1 VPTANHP
8 TSERATPRG
17 LYPYSRDE
25 ACGHG
30 SNAAGPEAD
39 GGGQGSQLA
48 ERGEVGN
55 NLGDRKVESPL
66 VPERLHI
73 VTLQMQ

>member
-1 VPTANHP
+1 MPTVNHP
-8 TSERATPRG
+8 TSGRAKPRG
-17 LYPYSRDE
+17 LYPYNRDE

-39 GGGQGSQLA
+39 GGEQGSQLA

-55 NLGDRKVESPL
+55 NLGDRKVESAL
-66 VPERLHI
+66 VRERLHI